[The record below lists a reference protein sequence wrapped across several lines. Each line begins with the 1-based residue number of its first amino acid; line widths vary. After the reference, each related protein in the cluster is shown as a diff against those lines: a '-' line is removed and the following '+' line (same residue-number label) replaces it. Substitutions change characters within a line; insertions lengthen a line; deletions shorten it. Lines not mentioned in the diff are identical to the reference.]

1 MIVRHKLLAD
11 LVRLWKNDQLVEK
24 IDRLPIELSPRK
36 SKPLGRCCVHKERAV
51 WRYKTFP
58 LMGLDMTDEHDE
70 VTPLSEYARMALD
83 RPEPSKENIMCVI
96 DEACSSCV
104 QINYEITNLCRGCVA
119 RSCYMNCPK
128 DAIRFKKNGQAMI
141 DHDTCV
147 SCGICHK
154 SCPYHA
160 IVYIPVPCEE
170 SCPVKAIKKD
180 EHGVEY
186 IDESK
191 CIYCGKCM
199 NACPFGAIFEISQTF
214 DVLQRI
220 KKGEKMVAIIA
231 PSILGQF
238 KTSIEQVYGAFKE
251 IGFTD
256 IIEVAEGAM
265 MTTSNEAH
273 ELLEKLEEGQK
284 FMTTSCCPSYIELV
298 EKHLTEMKP
307 YVSTTGSPMYYAA
320 RIAKEKHPDAKI
332 VFVGPCVAKRKEVRR
347 DEAVDYILTFEEV
360 GSILDGMDIQLE
372 QVDSFSI
379 LHTSVREAHGFAQA
393 GGVMGAVKAYL
404 KEEAD
409 KINAIQVSDIN
420 KKNIALLRACA
431 KTGKAAGQFI
441 EVMACEGGCIT
452 GPSTHNDIV
461 SGRRQL
467 VQELLKRKERTLRPE
482 EFRQLLT
489 ECDGELLRYINEQAQ
504 EVSLR
509 HFGNRIFI
517 RGLIEVSNCCRNNCY
532 YCGIRKGNPNLER
545 YRLTAES
552 ILDCCKQGYELG
564 FRTFVLQGGEDPV
577 LTDERIENIVSAI
590 HRNYP
595 DCAIT
600 LSLGEKPREAYERFF
615 QAGANRYLLRH
626 ETYDKSHYR
635 QLHPE
640 GMSCGRRLQCLQDLK
655 EIGYQTGTGIMVGSP
670 GQTVEHLIQDILF
683 IEQLRP
689 EMIGI
694 GPFLPHR
701 DTPFAQSPCGTVE
714 QTILLLSIFR
724 LMHPSALIPATTA
737 LATLTPDGRERGIL
751 AGANVVMP
759 NLSPQEERKKYNLY
773 NNKAS
778 LGAESA
784 EGLRILQQQLE
795 NIGYQISFDRGDYKQ

>member
-11 LVRLWKNDQLVEK
+11 LVKLWKNDELVEK

-70 VTPLSEYARMALD
+70 VTPLSEYALLALS
-83 RPEPSKENIMCVI
+83 RPEPDKENIMCVI

-170 SCPVKAIKKD
+170 ACPVKAISKD
-180 EHGVEY
+180 EHGIEH

-220 KKGEKMVAIIA
+220 RKGEKMVAIVA
-231 PSILGQF
+231 PSILGHF
-238 KTSIEQVYGAFKE
+238 KTSIGQVYGAFKE

-256 IIEVAEGAM
+256 VIEVAEGAM
-265 MTTSNEAH
+265 ATTSNEAH

-298 EKHLTEMKP
+298 EKHIPDMKP
-307 YVSTTGSPMYYAA
+307 YVSTTGSPMYYTA
-320 RIAKEKHPDAKI
+320 RIAKEKHPDAKV

-347 DEAVDYILTFEEV
+347 DEAVDYILTFEEI
-360 GSILDGMDIQLE
+360 GSILDGLGIELE
-372 QVDSFSI
+372 QVQEFSV

-420 KKNIALLRACA
+420 KKNIALLSACA

-467 VQELLKRKERTLRPE
+467 AQELLKRKE
-482 EFRQLLT
+482 
-489 ECDGELLRYINEQAQ
+489 
-504 EVSLR
+504 S
-509 HFGNRIFI
+509 
-517 RGLIEVSNCCRNNCY
+517 
-532 YCGIRKGNPNLER
+532 
-545 YRLTAES
+545 
-552 ILDCCKQGYELG
+552 YE
-564 FRTFVLQGGEDPV
+564 T
-577 LTDERIENIVSAI
+577 
-590 HRNYP
+590 
-595 DCAIT
+595 
-600 LSLGEKPREAYERFF
+600 
-615 QAGANRYLLRH
+615 
-626 ETYDKSHYR
+626 
-635 QLHPE
+635 
-640 GMSCGRRLQCLQDLK
+640 M
-655 EIGYQTGTGIMVGSP
+655 
-670 GQTVEHLIQDILF
+670 
-683 IEQLRP
+683 
-689 EMIGI
+689 
-694 GPFLPHR
+694 
-701 DTPFAQSPCGTVE
+701 
-714 QTILLLSIFR
+714 
-724 LMHPSALIPATTA
+724 
-737 LATLTPDGRERGIL
+737 
-751 AGANVVMP
+751 
-759 NLSPQEERKKYNLY
+759 
-773 NNKAS
+773 
-778 LGAESA
+778 
-784 EGLRILQQQLE
+784 
-795 NIGYQISFDRGDYKQ
+795 DR